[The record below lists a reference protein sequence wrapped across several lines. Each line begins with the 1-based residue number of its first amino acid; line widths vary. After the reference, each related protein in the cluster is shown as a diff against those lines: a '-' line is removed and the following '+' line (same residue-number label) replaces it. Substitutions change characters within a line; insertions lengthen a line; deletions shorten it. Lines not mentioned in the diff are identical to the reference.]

1 MNRIILNIHDIHL
14 VARKELHNITQDDFV
29 ALERIQHVQKVVD
42 LFGELLLGRGDVD
55 VHLLVEFD
63 ELVIGDN
70 AIIVRIDH
78 LKKIKEFSKEFL
90 VFTKL
95 EG

>member
-42 LFGELLLGRGDVD
+42 LFGKLLLGRGDVD
-55 VHLLVEFD
+55 VHLLVEVD

-78 LKKIKEFSKEFL
+78 LKKIKNFL
-90 VFTKL
+90 RNF
-95 EG
+95 